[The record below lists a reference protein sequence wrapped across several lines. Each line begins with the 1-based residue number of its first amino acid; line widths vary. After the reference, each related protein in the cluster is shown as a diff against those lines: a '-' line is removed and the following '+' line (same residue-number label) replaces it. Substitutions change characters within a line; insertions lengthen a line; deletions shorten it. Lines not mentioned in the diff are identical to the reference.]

1 MEGQQA
7 SDKSWKCRGAR
18 KRLGSAPRRKC
29 ASVREQEK
37 VDRKLRNRIVM
48 FLLLA
53 FLLVCGLVWLSG
65 RKPAAKI
72 SAVMPRH
79 ENLISS
85 ISSNGKVEPIA
96 PYVMRAQLD
105 TFVER
110 IRVVEGQAV
119 KKGQLLLE
127 LNVKG
132 VTAQLAEARSKL
144 LRAQDDLQAA
154 KAGGKADEA
163 ARVVGDLAKG
173 EAERDRLQKNHDVL
187 ERLVAGE
194 AATKEELASN
204 DLALAKAQAE
214 VTRAAAA
221 KQEFDRQVKLDTDR
235 AALQEQ
241 QALSEM
247 AALEDK
253 VGNGRITA
261 PADGTLY
268 SLPAKAGDYVKVG
281 DLLGEMA
288 DLHKVRVRVFIDEP
302 ELGALEQDQPVK
314 ITWDALPNR
323 SWVGKTEVIPKQVVA
338 RGTRS
343 VGELL
348 CAVSNDKLELL
359 PNINVSVRINSK
371 VRLGVLSVPRGAVV
385 AAEAGRRFVF
395 VVKDSQ
401 LGVGKSKLER
411 REVHVGIADATSY
424 EIVSGLQEGEMV
436 ALPGDVDLR
445 DGMKVQ
451 VVNTDA
457 DEVRGRQDE
466 N

>member
-1 MEGQQA
+1 M
-7 SDKSWKCRGAR
+7 DRG
-18 KRLGSAPRRKC
+18 
-29 ASVREQEK
+29 
-37 VDRKLRNRIVM
+37 LRNRIVI

-53 FLLVCGLVWLSG
+53 GVLAYGLVWLSG

-72 SAVMPRH
+72 SAVMPRR

-96 PYVMRAQLD
+96 PSVMRAQLN
-105 TFVER
+105 TFVQK

-119 KKGQLLLE
+119 RKGQVLLE
-127 LNVKG
+127 LNVKEAA
-132 VTAQLAEARSKL
+132 AQLAEARSKL
-144 LRAQDDLQAA
+144 LRAQDDLQSA

-163 ARVVGDLAKG
+163 ARVVGDLAKA
-173 EAERDRLQKNHDVL
+173 EAERDRLQRSHDVL
-187 ERLVAGE
+187 VRLVGGQ
-194 AATKEELASN
+194 AATKEDLASN
-204 DLALAKAQAE
+204 DLALAKVQAE
-214 VTRAAAA
+214 VTRSAAA
-221 KQEFDRQVKLDTDR
+221 KQEFDRQVKLDTNR

-247 AALEDK
+247 AVLEDK

-281 DLLGEMA
+281 DLLAEMA

-348 CAVSNDKLELL
+348 CAVNNDKLELL
-359 PNINVSVRINSK
+359 PNINVTVRINSK
-371 VRLGVLSVPRGAVV
+371 VRLGVLSVPRGAVE
-385 AAEAGRRFVF
+385 AEAGRRFVF

-401 LGVGKSKLER
+401 LGVGKSTLEK
-411 REVHVGIADATSY
+411 REVHVGIADATNY
-424 EIVSGLQEGEMV
+424 EIVVGLQEGELV

-445 DGMKVQ
+445 DGMRVQ
-451 VVNTDA
+451 IVNTDA